1 MTTVLSFYFP
11 RDTLLYAAI
20 GCATS
25 LFSGFVTFAVLGFMA
40 GKQGK
45 SVADVA
51 TSGKNTNLKYF
62 QDIFRWEFAYCCLND
77 FSGLL
82 SCMLVEQPV
91 NAFSVT
97 VSSSYLLICPSHEV
111 SSWVDFLF
119 KSLTIISAGPGLG
132 FIAYPEAI
140 AQMPLSTLWAILFFL
155 TLLLIGI
162 DSQVSDVIWM
172 ESSRKD

>member
-1 MTTVLSFYFP
+1 MGI
-11 RDTLLYAAI
+11 RLLLLKRFLR
-20 GCATS
+20 T
-25 LFSGFVTFAVLGFMA
+25 
-40 GKQGK
+40 
-45 SVADVA
+45 DV
-51 TSGKNTNLKYF
+51 KY
-62 QDIFRWEFAYCCLND
+62 
-77 FSGLL
+77 
-82 SCMLVEQPV
+82 VEQPV

-119 KSLTIISAGPGLG
+119 NSLTIISAGPGLG